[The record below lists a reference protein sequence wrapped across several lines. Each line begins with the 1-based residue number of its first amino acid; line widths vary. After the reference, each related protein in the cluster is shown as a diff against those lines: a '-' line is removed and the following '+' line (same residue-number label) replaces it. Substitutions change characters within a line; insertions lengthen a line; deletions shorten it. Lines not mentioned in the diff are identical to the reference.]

1 MLRPHHRL
9 IPSTC
14 FSHAFTGQ
22 SSLLAS
28 AIDGYSILSS
38 PGLGEEEE
46 EEMKVEARFFYLDS
60 CFQTTKEAEASF
72 TTQLESIDRVLFI
85 NFKIERKREEESM
98 KNEENANNGRG
109 LTNSRSETIGT
120 NKGVR

>member
-1 MLRPHHRL
+1 M
-9 IPSTC
+9 
-14 FSHAFTGQ
+14 
-22 SSLLAS
+22 
-28 AIDGYSILSS
+28 
-38 PGLGEEEE
+38 GEEEE